1 MSDLATKSVTELRG
15 IVQALGI
22 SLKWSWTKADLIKK
36 IEQHMSRAPAPIPTQ
51 SDTPSDQR
59 LRTIPPTRN
68 LSQAQAMVELGPYIR
83 RGLVV
88 TFPTPASVQFTYQAS
103 KGGLKIE
110 SCSLRAPLRDV
121 LGVAKRM
128 MDG

>member
-1 MSDLATKSVTELRG
+1 MSLALKSVTELRG

-22 SLKWSWTKADLIKK
+22 SLNWSWTKADLIKK
-36 IEQHMSRAPAPIPTQ
+36 VEQHMSRAPAPIPTQ
-51 SDTPSDQR
+51 SDTPTDQR

-88 TFPTPASVQFTYQAS
+88 TFPTPASVQFTLQS
-103 KGGLKIE
+103 PKGVRIE